1 MHSSGTGS
9 RSDGKPSHSSRG
21 KELASMKYHHTSK
34 QLPKLQLV
42 NHVKIQCSPTT
53 VGWIVTAG
61 HELHYVVHMVNWIVS
76 LHAAL
81 AGNKTDNNLLHGWL
95 IICKVTTIMN
105 R

>member
-42 NHVKIQCSPTT
+42 NHVKIQCSATT
-53 VGWIVTAG
+53 VGWITNRGTRVA
-61 HELHYVVHMVNWIVS
+61 LVHMVNWIVS

-81 AGNKTDNNLLHGWL
+81 AGNKTDSNLLHGWL